1 MKDRREEGKV
11 EEEEDTYEKEKE
23 GEEEIEMLNDYDDN
37 DDNENMFSDEDSYF
51 EGEENHNLEKVNFCD
66 IL

>member
-51 EGEENHNLEKVNFCD
+51 EGAENHNLEKVNFCD